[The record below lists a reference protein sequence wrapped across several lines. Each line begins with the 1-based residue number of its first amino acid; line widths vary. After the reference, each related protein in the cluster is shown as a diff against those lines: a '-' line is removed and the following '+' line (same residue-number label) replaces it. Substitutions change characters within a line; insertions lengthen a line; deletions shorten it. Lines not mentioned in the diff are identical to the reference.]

1 MLVTF
6 DDGYRSVLEDGAPL
20 LQERGIPAVAFVLTS
35 LLGSDRP
42 FWWVE
47 VEALVCNGGTAGSG
61 YDGAASGRAT
71 PTSYVRKLKTVSD
84 QERRDVI
91 TRLRETASRPADPMP
106 QLGSDELLALE
117 AAGIDVGNHTV
128 SHPVLHRCD
137 DDTARSQVR
146 GAHKSLTA
154 VLGHVPRAFAYP
166 NGNFDAR
173 AEQVLKEQAYQV
185 AFLFDHRL
193 TPTIPPTRCASRDC
207 ACRRQPAW
215 TWFAAI
221 VSGFIRRFTT
231 PDWEADGDRVRNDV
245 HGRGNP
251 DGNRRRRIDRRHG
264 PAGGRA
270 ARAGVAGAGPRPARD
285 VVLLLAGLGPQ
296 LGGDRR
302 AARRARGSASGAT
315 GPASSTPS
323 WRWPRPGSGC
333 IRARRSPYP
342 PG

>member
-1 MLVTF
+1 MTTAAIAIYWLA
-6 DDGYRSVLEDGAPL
+6 DW
-20 LQERGIPAVAFVLTS
+20 LQHTDCGIPAVAFVLTS

-128 SHPVLHRCD
+128 SHPCLDRCD

-193 TPTIPPTRCASRDC
+193 TPTIPPDPLRISRLRVSTTTSLD
-207 ACRRQPAW
+207 R
-215 TWFAAI
+215 FAAI
-221 VSGFIRRFTT
+221 VSGLH
-231 PDWEADGDRVRNDV
+231 PAV
-245 HGRGNP
+245 H
-251 DGNRRRRIDRRHG
+251 H
-264 PAGGRA
+264 
-270 ARAGVAGAGPRPARD
+270 AR
-285 VVLLLAGLGPQ
+285 
-296 LGGDRR
+296 LGG
-302 AARRARGSASGAT
+302 
-315 GPASSTPS
+315 
-323 WRWPRPGSGC
+323 
-333 IRARRSPYP
+333 
-342 PG
+342 